1 MYNQVILTQYFRLM
15 SINIFPKKTAVSAE
29 QSQQVKDWLY
39 EVLQIDRHTVI
50 SLSQLQ
56 CQDSGCPPMQTAIAI
71 MTIPHR
77 VIRIHKA
84 IPDITYADVVQ
95 AIAVQKHKLTQP

>member
-1 MYNQVILTQYFRLM
+1 
-15 SINIFPKKTAVSAE
+15 
-29 QSQQVKDWLY
+29 
-39 EVLQIDRHTVI
+39 
-50 SLSQLQ
+50 
-56 CQDSGCPPMQTAIAI
+56 MQTAIAI

-95 AIAVQKHKLTQP
+95 AIAAQEHKLKQ

>member
-1 MYNQVILTQYFRLM
+1 M
-15 SINIFPKKTAVSAE
+15 SIDLFPKKPAVSAE

-39 EVLQIDRHTVI
+39 KILEINNQTVI

-71 MTIPHR
+71 MSSPHR

-84 IPDITYADVVQ
+84 ISDITYADVVQ
-95 AIAVQKHKLTQP
+95 AIAIKPKD

>member
-1 MYNQVILTQYFRLM
+1 M
-15 SINIFPKKTAVSAE
+15 SIDLFPKKPAVSAE

-39 EVLQIDRHTVI
+39 EILEINNQTVI

-56 CQDSGCPPMQTAIAI
+56 CQDSGCPPIQTAIAI
-71 MTIPHR
+71 MTIPLR

-84 IPDITYADVVQ
+84 IPDITHADVVREI
-95 AIAVQKHKLTQP
+95 AIKPKD

>member
-1 MYNQVILTQYFRLM
+1 M
-15 SINIFPKKTAVSAE
+15 SIDLFPKKPAVSAE

-39 EVLQIDRHTVI
+39 EILQIDRQTVI

-56 CQDSGCPPMQTAIAI
+56 CQDSGCPPIQTAIAV
-71 MTIPHR
+71 MTSPHR

-84 IPDITYADVVQ
+84 IPDIAYTDVVH
-95 AIAVQKHKLTQP
+95 AIAANTNNQKES

>member
-1 MYNQVILTQYFRLM
+1 M
-15 SINIFPKKTAVSAE
+15 SVNFFSKKPAVTAE
-29 QSQQVKDWLY
+29 QSQQIKDWLY
-39 EVLQIDRHTVI
+39 EILRIDCQTVI

-56 CQDSGCPPMQTAIAI
+56 CQDSGCPPIQTAIAI
-71 MTIPHR
+71 MSSPHR

-95 AIAVQKHKLTQP
+95 TIAK

>member
-1 MYNQVILTQYFRLM
+1 MFIDL
-15 SINIFPKKTAVSAE
+15 FPKKPAVSAE

-39 EVLQIDRHTVI
+39 EILQIDHQTVI

-56 CQDSGCPPMQTAIAI
+56 CQDSGCPPIQTAIAI
-71 MTIPHR
+71 MTSPHR

-84 IPDITYADVVQ
+84 IPDILYGDVIS
-95 AIAVQKHKLTQP
+95 AITAKSEV

>member
-1 MYNQVILTQYFRLM
+1 M
-15 SINIFPKKTAVSAE
+15 SIDLFPKKPAVSAE
-29 QSQQVKDWLY
+29 QSRQVKDWLY
-39 EVLQIDRHTVI
+39 EILEINNQTVI

-71 MTIPHR
+71 MSSPHR

-84 IPDITYADVVQ
+84 ISDITYADVVQ
-95 AIAVQKHKLTQP
+95 AIAIKPKD

>member
-1 MYNQVILTQYFRLM
+1 M
-15 SINIFPKKTAVSAE
+15 STDLFPKKPAVTSA
-29 QSQQVKDWLY
+29 QLQQVKDWLY

-56 CQDSGCPPMQTAIAI
+56 CQDLGCPPIQTAIAI
-71 MTIPHR
+71 MTSPHR

-84 IPDITYADVVQ
+84 IPDIAYADVVQ
-95 AIAVQKHKLTQP
+95 AIANSTLNR